1 MKWSKIADHPA
12 VYLILGDVGEGKT
25 VTACSIIDEFHQDR
39 KSLKV
44 YMIDRKEVVNLYPN
58 WFRYADPKKPRL
70 SQNSIIFLDDAHLH
84 HYARDWFGGKSK
96 RIDWIARE
104 RRQSGN
110 TIIYTTQQ
118 SRVLDINL
126 ISMAS
131 CLVFKR
137 PSKLQLNV
145 ERKEIK
151 KMYETADAAL
161 KEEDYKINKAYVVSQ
176 NYEGIV
182 TVKKPT
188 WFTDKMSKAHTSV
201 FNPEPEIKPKKLV
214 KPILQ
219 IMKQIGRLA

>member
-1 MKWSKIADHPA
+1 MKWKTIADHPA
-12 VYLILGDVGEGKT
+12 VYLILGDVGTGKT
-25 VTACSIIDEFHQDR
+25 VTACSIMDEFHGDR
-39 KSLKV
+39 KSLKF
-44 YMIDRKEVVNLYPN
+44 YMIDTKDVVANYPK
-58 WFRYADPKKPRL
+58 WIRYADPKKPRL
-70 SQNSIIFLDDAHLH
+70 SQNSVIFLDDAHLH

-137 PSKLQLNV
+137 PSKLQLEV

-151 KMYETADAAL
+151 KMYDIADKAL
-161 KEEDYKINKAYVVSQ
+161 KEENYKVNKAYVVSN

-182 TVKKPT
+182 TVKKPK
-188 WFTDKMSKAHTSV
+188 WFTDKISKAHTSV
-201 FNPEPEIKPKKLV
+201 FNPKTEVNPKQYV
-214 KPILQ
+214 KPILK
-219 IMKQIGRLA
+219 IMKQLGRLA

>member
-25 VTACSIIDEFHQDR
+25 VCACSIIDEFHKDR
-39 KSLKV
+39 KSLKI
-44 YMIDRKEVVNLYPN
+44 YMIDRKEVVNLYPK

-70 SQNSIIFLDDAHLH
+70 SKNSVIFLDDAHLH
-84 HYARDWFGGKSK
+84 HYARDWFGGKAK

-131 CLVFKR
+131 CIIFKR
-137 PSKLQLNV
+137 PSKLQLEV

-151 KMYETADAAL
+151 KMYQIADKAL
-161 KEEDYKINKAYVVSQ
+161 KEENYAINKAYVVSNQ
-176 NYEGIV
+176 YEGIV
-182 TVKKPT
+182 TVKKPK
-188 WFTDKMSKAHTSV
+188 WFTDKMSKAHSSV
-201 FNPEPEIKPKKLV
+201 FNPETKINYKKAV
-214 KPILQ
+214 KPILRIIRQ
-219 IMKQIGRLA
+219 VGRLV

>member
-25 VTACSIIDEFHQDR
+25 VTSCSIIDEFHQDR

-44 YMIDRKEVVNLYPN
+44 YMIDRKDVVDKYPK

-70 SQNSIIFLDDAHLH
+70 SQNSIIFLDDAHLQ
-84 HYARDWFGGKSK
+84 HYARDWFGGKAK
-96 RIDWIARE
+96 RLDFIGRE

-110 TIIYTTQQ
+110 TIVYNTQQ

-137 PSKLQLNV
+137 PSRLQLEV
-145 ERKEIK
+145 ERKEVK
-151 KMYETADAAL
+151 KMFEVADKAL
-161 KEEDYKINKAYVVSQ
+161 KEEGYKVNKAYVVS
-176 NYEGIV
+176 NDYEGIV
-182 TVKKPT
+182 TVKKPK

-201 FNPEPEIKPKKLV
+201 FNPKTEVNYKKAV
-214 KPILQ
+214 RPILR